1 MAPLKLATGYPFMT
15 VRTRVA
21 PSPTG
26 DPHVGTA
33 YIALF
38 NMVFAH
44 KLGGKFVL
52 RIEDTDQAR
61 STQESEAMILDSLRW
76 LGLDWDE
83 GPDVGG
89 EYGPYR
95 QSERSDIYR
104 EHAEKLVASGHAFYC
119 YRTAEEL
126 DQLRDARKAEGKHTA
141 LKPSDLALPQD
152 GVDRR
157 QAAGAP
163 YVIRMNVPEEGRC
176 EIDDLLRGSIELDW
190 GQVDAQILMKSDGM
204 PTYHLANV
212 VDDHLMAITHVIR
225 GEEWINSAPKHK
237 LLYEYFGWDMPV
249 LCHMPL
255 LRNPDKS
262 KLSKRKNPTSINY
275 YKRMG
280 FLPEAVVNYLGRMGW
295 SMPDESEK
303 FTLQEM
309 VDNFDIQRVSLGG
322 PVFDTTKLSWL
333 NGLWIRESFTV
344 EELAQKIR
352 EWAFNE
358 DYMMRILPLIQT
370 RLEVL
375 SDVAKLADFF
385 VAGQLPIEVHQFEFT
400 RLDSLQVR
408 KILQYSLWQF
418 EAQRSWEREA
428 ISQAL
433 SGLSQALELKMKD
446 FMMPLFVAVSGRSA
460 APSIMDAMVIL
471 GSDMTRAR
479 LRHALDLL
487 GGPSKKEAK
496 AWDKEFRHFGL

>member
-1 MAPLKLATGYPFMT
+1 MS

-44 KLGGKFVL
+44 KLGGKFIL
-52 RIEDTDQAR
+52 RIEDTDQVR
-61 STQESEAMILDSLRW
+61 STPESEAMILDSLRW
-76 LGLDWDE
+76 LGLNWDE

-95 QSERSDIYR
+95 QSERSQIYKQY
-104 EHAEKLVASGHAFYC
+104 ADQLLASGHAFIC
-119 YRTAEEL
+119 YRTPEEL
-126 DQLRDARKAEGKHTA
+126 DQLREARKAEGKHTA
-141 LKPSDLALPQD
+141 LKPSDLMLPAD
-152 GVDRR
+152 EVEKR

-163 YVIRMNVPEEGRC
+163 YVIRMMVPEGDGKC
-176 EIDDLLRGSIELDW
+176 EIQDLLRGAIELDW

-237 LLYEYFGWDMPV
+237 LLYEYFGWEMPV

-303 FTLQEM
+303 FTLQQMIE
-309 VDNFDIQRVSLGG
+309 NFDIQRVSLGG

-333 NGLWIRESFTV
+333 NGLWIRESCTP
-344 EELAQKIR
+344 EQLAQKLK

-358 DYMMRILPLIQT
+358 DYLMPILPLIQT

-375 SDVAKLADFF
+375 SDIVKLADFF
-385 VAGQLPIEVHQFEFT
+385 VAGQLSITADQFEFPK
-400 RLDSLQVR
+400 LESVQVR

-418 EAQRSWEREA
+418 EAARHWDRDT
-428 ISQAL
+428 ISQTL
-433 SGLSQALELKMKD
+433 SGLSQFMELKMKD
-446 FMMPLFVAVSGRSA
+446 FMMPLFVAISGRAA

-496 AWDKEFRHFGL
+496 AWEKEFRNIDL